1 MAYYGIPS
9 ASKAITASTANDT
22 VSMANL
28 GGTLVTAASVYGGD
42 GNDIISFAAVG
53 ITASARNVVS
63 GVSGLTSGLYT
74 THLYGSATYSGS
86 KAISGTLVTATV
98 TARGVLTSQQAARSI
113 INSYVQGNTGND
125 SIALGDAVST
135 VSASTLAGGAG
146 DDIIGSFKNVNNV
159 WTGTKLSSTFKGA
172 RIEGGAGNDTIHFS
186 GDGNFTSTYLNANKG
201 NDVVKFLGYQDT
213 LNASEIGL
221 GQGDD
226 VFSGDIATLTS
237 TTIAGGKGNDTIV
250 FSGATIENSII
261 GGARANNDVLDG
273 DGADLIK
280 TEYVTNFTASTI
292 YGGGGNDTV
301 TFSGHGMTGSL
312 VSLNKGA
319 DVFSANDTGLT
330 ISDSVIGLGADGDTF
345 AIVDGAKITTSRIN
359 AGKGA
364 DSIYFGS
371 AAIESTDFAS
381 TTIYGGAGADWLV
394 GSATLSDAGTMAVTL
409 EYLATTESTAAAMDT
424 IAVGAVDA
432 GSGAFSFRYEPGGS
446 LATFAG
452 DAFSGTNGVV
462 VFSSTYA
469 SNDVTARIADIA
481 ANTTEGQAAAFQ
493 DNAGVAYL
501 FVKGSSDDM
510 VVQVGTAAVSS
521 VASLSLNASK
531 NFTLTI
537 NG

>member
-98 TARGVLTSQQAARSI
+98 TALVFSLQQAARSI
-113 INSYVQGNTGND
+113 INSYVQGIGND

-330 ISDSVIGLGADGDTF
+330 ISDSVIGLGAT
-345 AIVDGAKITTSRIN
+345 AIPSRSLMVQ
-359 AGKGA
+359 K
-364 DSIYFGS
+364 SPPH
-371 AAIESTDFAS
+371 ESMQVRVLTAS
-381 TTIYGGAGADWLV
+381 TSVVLLLNRLTLQAQLFTVVLALTGWLEV
-394 GSATLSDAGTMAVTL
+394 QHFPTL
-409 EYLATTESTAAAMDT
+409 ELW
-424 IAVGAVDA
+424 
-432 GSGAFSFRYEPGGS
+432 R
-446 LATFAG
+446 
-452 DAFSGTNGVV
+452 
-462 VFSSTYA
+462 
-469 SNDVTARIADIA
+469 
-481 ANTTEGQAAAFQ
+481 
-493 DNAGVAYL
+493 
-501 FVKGSSDDM
+501 
-510 VVQVGTAAVSS
+510 
-521 VASLSLNASK
+521 
-531 NFTLTI
+531 
-537 NG
+537 